1 MKKRKENLRKLD
13 SRSVKAKFIGYDSNS
28 TAYVFQELVTKKIIK
43 ARNVLFKEDEIQPLS
58 SKEEIYQGERILE
71 SPNLDLDEECSN
83 EQTKEK
89 PVADK
94 VGEVGNE
101 IPEQPHD
108 EQEDIE
114 HEALPRENRNRR
126 PPERYGNPY
135 TFNTTQQEK
144 IATEPKTY
152 EEAVNSTKAKQWKE
166 AMQAEL
172 NR

>member
-1 MKKRKENLRKLD
+1 MALL
-13 SRSVKAKFIGYDSNS
+13 FIPILWYI
-28 TAYVFQELVTKKIIK
+28 FQEQVTKKIIK

-71 SPNLDLDEECSN
+71 NPNLDLDEECSN

-101 IPEQPHD
+101 IPEQPRD

-144 IATEPKTY
+144 IATEPKT
-152 EEAVNSTKAKQWKE
+152 
-166 AMQAEL
+166 
-172 NR
+172 